1 MSSDPNCIFCKIIA
15 GQIPAKKAYEDEH
28 LLAFHDIN
36 PWAPVHLLVIPKVH
50 LTSMVDAGPE
60 HTDLLGRMMAVTP
73 RLMAELGV
81 SNGYRHIINTGAD
94 GRQEV
99 MHLHLHVIGG
109 PRPWLKG

>member
-1 MSSDPNCIFCKIIA
+1 MSSDPNCIFCKIVA

-36 PWAPVHLLVIPKVH
+36 PWAPVHILVIPKVH

-60 HTDLLGRMMAVTP
+60 HTELLGRMMAVTP